1 MKSILLCIIVCVL
14 AYGDSYAN
22 LTQGHWRWRNNNGT
36 EQSATW
42 KAGQDTAITISDNKA
57 IRLRAEVYNNTGDVK
72 TIDHGLQYATSLN
85 GPWFNV
91 SNISAIN
98 AFVFGGNN
106 SYVSS
111 GDPTTKQLV
120 DSAYTF
126 FPGSII
132 TQEDNNTDTILN
144 NDRREYEWCIKPTPQ
159 IQPNTTYYFKSS
171 AGGDQSLLPSLTTTG
186 NAFVAGP
193 QPILPNGG
201 FENDLAGWTTATAI
215 GSTASFNITTATN
228 YFHTGAK
235 ALAVTVTNA
244 GTPNSVTLNSGSVT
258 LKDTGTYMLR
268 FWAIAKQRNALLDI
282 ELKTATTDNT
292 CHYQIYNRF
301 DTTKNGWQMYQY
313 AFKVSEGPVTLQMHF
328 NTNTTYYLDDVEII
342 NDVTNPNID
351 VKTQYVWQNNFNES
365 YGWLSG
371 DNNNPVALPDG
382 RVAWVYNDSFMGVN
396 NPNSNVLGSSHII
409 NNLVVTRSG
418 DQLTSNY
425 AGTAPNSQAL
435 FSPNNGNLF
444 WQSGGIIEN
453 NSLKILL
460 IEISNGN
467 YAGHSWVGTL
477 SLPDLKVSGLDELP
491 ATINVSPN
499 CIIADSVYDYI
510 YFGQSSSSLEMHTIV
525 ARVPVGQL
533 DSQTPWQYYTG
544 DTTWSTDYTKAKN
557 ILEGVAAGNVMKLGP
572 NNYVMSGVPNLASEI
587 DAWFAPTPYGP
598 WGNKTV
604 IYNTPQEEGI
614 LAYEGHLDPTNRNG
628 FYTFTYSVYPFVNEP
643 DGSSGSVAMQ
653 IADKTTYVPCYA
665 QANLLQLSP
674 YTSTKT
680 ADSLLTFTAK
690 YVSNTVQL
698 NWTSAQKTDD
708 HYDVQRSTDGKTWQV
723 ITTVAGADSI
733 SLAKYAA
740 VDNSPVSGLNY
751 YRIALYDI
759 DSKLTF
765 SKVLIVSTLQTANV
779 VSFTATNRSPKVE
792 LDWSTSSEVNNTSF
806 TVQKSTDGVNFTTL
820 TSVKG
825 GGTSDTT
832 LNYSTFDPTPFDGIN
847 YYRLSYLS
855 NSRDTLS
862 AVISIKLPS
871 DSLTSFSGKDIDQ
884 QVQLNWVV
892 ANNNIDH
899 FVIQHS
905 TDGTSFTALTTVAGN
920 DSASYL
926 HYQTIDQ
933 TPVTGINYY
942 RIEMHDIDSNV
953 TLSAIISVNI
963 TQNADLSS
971 FTALADGTTK
981 VKLDWSTSSEQNNTL
996 FTIERSTDG
1005 TTFSTLTTV
1014 PGAGTTTIVTNYE
1027 SFDESPFNGINYY
1040 RLSYLSN
1047 GKDTTSV
1054 VLTVDMSQS
1063 LVLNVYPNPTNAAI
1077 QFTLKGYKASSSFN
1091 IILSDLAGRI
1101 LDKETF
1107 NVINNGIYIL
1117 QNKPASGVYIL
1128 RLTGKG
1134 LSKSSKV
1141 IVN

>member
-1 MKSILLCIIVCVL
+1 MKRILLCIILCL
-14 AYGDSYAN
+14 FAYCNSFAN

-36 EQSATW
+36 EKTATW
-42 KAGQDTAITISDNKA
+42 KAGQDTAATISNYNA
-57 IRLRAEVYNNTGDVK
+57 IRLRTEVYNNSGNVK
-72 TIDHGLQYATSLN
+72 TIDHGLQYATSPL
-85 GPWFNV
+85 GPWFNI
-91 SNISAIN
+91 SNVSAIN

-106 SYVSS
+106 SYISS
-111 GDPTTKQLV
+111 GDSTTKQIV
-120 DSAYTF
+120 DDAYTF
-126 FPGSII
+126 FPGTII
-132 TQEDNNTDTILN
+132 TQEDSNADTILN
-144 NDRREYEWCIKPTPQ
+144 NYRREYEWCIKPTSQ

-171 AGGDQSLLPSLTTTG
+171 AGGDQSTLPSLTTTG
-186 NAFVAGP
+186 NMFIAGP

-201 FENDLAGWTTATAI
+201 FENDLTGWATSTTNGSAAT
-215 GSTASFNITTATN
+215 FNITTATN

-235 ALAVTVTNA
+235 ALAVTVTNTGA
-244 GTPNSVTLNSGSVT
+244 SNSVTLSSGSVT

-282 ELKTATTDNT
+282 ELKSATTDNT

-313 AFKVSEGPVTLQMHF
+313 AFKVTESPVTLQMHF

-371 DNNNPVALPDG
+371 DNNNPVLLPDN
-382 RVAWVYNDSFMGVN
+382 RVAWIYNDSFMGIN
-396 NPNSNVLGSSHII
+396 NPNSNVLSSSRII

-418 DQLTSNY
+418 DQLTSTY

-477 SLPDLKVSGLDELP
+477 SLPDLKVGSLNKLP
-491 ATINVSPN
+491 ATINVNPN
-499 CIIADSVYDYI
+499 CIIADGAYDYI
-510 YFGQSSSSLEMHTIV
+510 YFGQSSGSFEVHTIV
-525 ARVPVGQL
+525 ARVPAGQF

-544 DTTWSTDYTKAKN
+544 DTTWSADYTKAKN
-557 ILEGVAAGNVMKLGP
+557 ILEGVSAGNVIKLGP
-572 NNYVMSGVPNLASEI
+572 NNYVMAGVPNLASEI

-604 IYNTPQEEGI
+604 IYNIPQQEGI
-614 LAYEGHLDPTNRNG
+614 LAYEGHLDPTSRNG

-665 QANLLQLSP
+665 KANLLQLSP
-674 YTSTKT
+674 YTCTKS
-680 ADSLLTFTAK
+680 ADSLSSFTGK
-690 YVSNTVQL
+690 VIGQTVQL
-698 NWTSAQKTDD
+698 NWTAARKNDD
-708 HYDVQRSTDGKTWQV
+708 HYDVQHSSDGKTWQV
-723 ITTVAGADSI
+723 ITTVAGADSV
-733 SLAKYAA
+733 SLANYAA
-740 VDNSPVSGLNY
+740 VDNSPVNGVNY
-751 YRIALYDI
+751 YRIALYDV
-759 DSKLTF
+759 DSKLTL
-765 SKVLIVSTLQTANV
+765 SKVVCVSTLQTANV
-779 VSFTATNRSPKVE
+779 ISFTAINKSPKVE
-792 LDWSTSSEVNNTSF
+792 LDWSTSSELNNSGF

-825 GGTSDTT
+825 GGTSNTT
-832 LNYSTFDPTPFDGIN
+832 LNYSAVDPTPFDGIN
-847 YYRLSYLS
+847 YYRLGYLS
-855 NSRDTLS
+855 NSKDTLS
-862 AVISIKLPS
+862 AVVSIKLPA
-871 DSLTSFSGKDIDQ
+871 DSLVSFTGKDVDQ
-884 QVQLNWVV
+884 NVQLNWAI

-899 FVIQHS
+899 FIIQHS
-905 TDGTSFTALTTVAGN
+905 TNGTVFTNLVTVAGN

-926 HYQTIDQ
+926 NYKTIDNAPAAG
-933 TPVTGINYY
+933 TNYY

-953 TLSAIISVNI
+953 TLSAVITVNT
-963 TQNADLSS
+963 TQNANLSS
-971 FTALADGTTK
+971 FTAVADGTTK

-996 FTIERSTDG
+996 FTVERSADSV
-1005 TTFSTLTTV
+1005 TFVTLTIAT
-1014 PGAGTTTIVTNYE
+1014 GAGTTTTPTSYE
-1027 SFDESPFNGINYY
+1027 KFDESPFNGINYY

-1054 VLTVDMSQS
+1054 VRSVDMSQI
-1063 LVLNVYPNPTNAAI
+1063 LAVHVYPNPTNAAI
-1077 QFTLKGYKASSSFN
+1077 QFTLKGYKGSSFN
-1091 IILSDLAGRI
+1091 IILSSLAGRI
-1101 LDKETF
+1101 VDKETF
-1107 NVINNGIYIL
+1107 NVINNGVYIL
-1117 QNKPASGVYIL
+1117 QNKPADGIYIL
-1128 RLTGKG
+1128 KLTGKG
-1134 LSKSSKV
+1134 LSKSNRV
-1141 IVN
+1141 IVL